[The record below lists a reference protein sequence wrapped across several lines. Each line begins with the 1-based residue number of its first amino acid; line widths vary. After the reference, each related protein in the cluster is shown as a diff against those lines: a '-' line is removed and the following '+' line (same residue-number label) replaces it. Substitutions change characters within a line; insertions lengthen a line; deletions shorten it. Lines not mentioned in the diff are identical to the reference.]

1 MIQGLTAK
9 RTIKDV
15 NVEAARNVHNKGFSF
30 TRRTIA
36 LLSVLAIVCL
46 PIVASIY
53 VPDFNLSYGWFENK
67 GGFWFFSEGRDKMQF
82 IELVGTTIL
91 PYHTHMLAAIV
102 AMYFGKDVGK

>member
-15 NVEAARNVHNKGFSF
+15 NVEAARKHKGKGFSF
-30 TRRTIA
+30 TRRSIA
-36 LLSVLAIVCL
+36 LISVLCIVAL
-46 PIVASIY
+46 PIIASITN
-53 VPDFNLSYGWFENK
+53 PEFALSYGWFENK

>member
-1 MIQGLTAK
+1 MIQGLTAR
-9 RTIKDV
+9 RTTKDV
-15 NVEAARNVHNKGFSF
+15 NVEAARKHKSKGFSW
-30 TRRTIA
+30 TRRSIA
-36 LLSVLAIVCL
+36 ILSVLSIVVL
-46 PIVASIY
+46 PLVASVY

-67 GGFWFFSEGRDKMQF
+67 GGFWFFSEGKDKMQF